1 MQSDRRNFIKFVV
14 AGSVAAGCPVDLSLL
29 AAPAPTPEVDG
40 EQNEICH
47 QVRDGHQFSRPPASA
62 RHDIVIVGGGMSGLS
77 CAWFLRDRDFLLLEK
92 EEHWGGNAYLERY
105 AGQAFATGTAYTSKR
120 ESGVIGLCRE
130 LGIEPLPIDCPD
142 GLILNREFV
151 PHAWREGLDHLPYP
165 KNVRDSFRKFKQELL
180 KVDLMKRARELDA
193 MPLTD
198 LLKGYATELKVWW
211 DNYGPSNWGA
221 TAADTSALVGLGDF
235 QDFAADEPDERV
247 TFPGGLGAISRKL
260 AERLHTSHKDHML
273 AGATTVA
280 VERGK
285 SDVTVTYVH
294 QGEAKAVTAK
304 AVIMAA
310 PKFIARRLVAG
321 LPQAQMD
328 AMHQMRYAP
337 YPVVNVIFN
346 FDPFKKPVFN
356 GGYDTWCPGNAFTDV
371 IVADWVIRN
380 LPDGGRKNS
389 ILTFYTPLREAERAR
404 LLTEQGARD
413 LAANVLRDWQKL
425 LPGSD
430 VDPVEVHIYRR
441 GHPMFM
447 ATPGTYTKL
456 IPAARQPMER
466 IFFAN
471 TDSTGPVST
480 TSGAIAASQRAISEM
495 KRMLAAGL
503 SVTPSP
509 APHRAHDNSAS
520 ASG

>member
-1 MQSDRRNFIKFVV
+1 MKSNRRNFIKFVV
-14 AGSVAAGCPVDLSLL
+14 TGSVAAGCPVDLSLL
-29 AAPAPTPEVDG
+29 AAPAPTPAVDG
-40 EQNEICH
+40 EHNEICH
-47 QVRDGHQFSRPPASA
+47 QVRDGHHFSRPPATA

-77 CAWFLRDRDFLLLEK
+77 CAWFLRDQDFLLLEK
-92 EEHWGGNAYLERY
+92 EDHWGGNAYLEEY
-105 AGQAFATGTAYTSKR
+105 AGQAYATGTAYTSKK
-120 ESGVIGLCRE
+120 ESGVMGLCKE
-130 LGIEPLPIDCPD
+130 LGIQPLPIDCPD

-151 PHAWREGLDHLPYP
+151 PHAWREGLDRLPYP
-165 KNVRDSFRKFKQELL
+165 KSVRESFRKFKREML
-180 KVDLMKRARELDA
+180 KVDLMKRAGELDA

-198 LLKGYATELKVWW
+198 LLKGYAPELKVWW

-235 QDFAADEPDERV
+235 QDFAADAPDERM
-247 TFPGGLGAISRKL
+247 TFPGGLGAITRAL
-260 AERLHTSHKDHML
+260 AERLHESHKDHML

-280 VERGK
+280 VEQGK

-294 QGEAKAVTAK
+294 EGEVKAVTAK

-321 LPQAQMD
+321 LPQAQQD
-328 AMHQMRYAP
+328 AMRKMRYAP
-337 YPVVNVIFN
+337 YPVVNVIFDFN
-346 FDPFKKPVFN
+346 ANKAVFN

-371 IVADWVIRN
+371 IVADWVVRN
-380 LPDGGRKNS
+380 LPLGGRKNS

-404 LLTEQGARD
+404 LLTEDGARE

-430 VDPVEVHIYRR
+430 IDPLEVHIYRR

-447 ATPGTYTKL
+447 AAPGTYTKL
-456 IPAARQPMER
+456 IPAARRHMER

-471 TDSTGPVST
+471 TDSTGPVSM
-480 TSGAIAASQRAISEM
+480 TSGAIAASQRAIGEM
-495 KRMLAAGL
+495 THMLA
-503 SVTPSP
+503 S
-509 APHRAHDNSAS
+509 AP
-520 ASG
+520 

>member
-14 AGSVAAGCPVDLSLL
+14 AGSVAAGCPVDLALL
-29 AAPAPTPEVDG
+29 AAPAPTPAVDG
-40 EQNEICH
+40 EHNEICH
-47 QVRDGHQFSRPPASA
+47 QVRDGHVFSRPPASA
-62 RHDIVIVGGGMSGLS
+62 RHDIAIVGGGMSGLS
-77 CAWFLRDRDFLLLEK
+77 CAWFLRGQDFLLLEK
-92 EEHWGGNAYLERY
+92 EEHWGGNAYLEEY
-105 AGQAFATGTAYTSKR
+105 AGQAFATGTAYTSKS
-120 ESGVIGLCRE
+120 ESGVLQLCKD
-130 LGIEPLPIDCPD
+130 LGIEPLPIANPD

-151 PHAWREGLDHLPYP
+151 PQAWRDGLDHLPYAQS
-165 KNVRDSFRKFKQELL
+165 VRDSFRKFKQDML
-180 KVDLMKRARELDA
+180 KVDLMKRAGELDA

-198 LLKGYATELKVWW
+198 LLKGYAPELKAWW

-235 QDFAADEPDERV
+235 QDFAGDEPDDRV

-260 AERLHTSHKDHML
+260 AERLHASHGDRML

-280 VERGK
+280 VEQGK

-294 QGEAKAVTAK
+294 QGEVKAVTAK

-310 PKFIARRLVAG
+310 PKFITRRLIAG
-321 LPQAQMD
+321 LPKAQQE

-346 FDPFKKPVFN
+346 KPVFN

-371 IVADWVIRN
+371 IVADWVVRN
-380 LPDGGRKNS
+380 QPGYRQENN

-404 LLTEQGARD
+404 LLTEDGARE
-413 LAANVLRDWQKL
+413 LAASVLRDWQKL
-425 LPGSD
+425 LPGSNA
-430 VDPVEVHIYRR
+430 DPLEVHIYRR

-447 ATPGTYTKL
+447 ATPGTYTKV
-456 IPAARQPMER
+456 IPAARHPMDR

-480 TSGAIAASQRAISEM
+480 TSGAITASRRAIGEM
-495 KRMLAAGL
+495 QRMLAGK
-503 SVTPSP
+503 S
-509 APHRAHDNSAS
+509 
-520 ASG
+520 